1 MRSLVVDASAAVALA
16 TLARVP
22 PGLGNFDCFAPPLM
36 WSEAVS
42 AIAEAVF
49 RGVVPATALDEAVH
63 RLESLPIGVVTADSA
78 HRRLSLDLARSLGW
92 AKTYDA
98 EYLAVAQSLG
108 CPLLTVDARL
118 TRGAGHIVEILGPD
132 ALSSGGRDALI

>member
-1 MRSLVVDASAAVALA
+1 MKSLVIDASAAVVLA
-16 TLARVP
+16 TLARIP
-22 PGLGNFDCFAPPLM
+22 RGLGNFDCFAPPLM
-36 WSEAVS
+36 WSEALS

-49 RGVVPATALDEAVH
+49 RGDVPSAALDEAVQ

-98 EYLAVAQSLG
+98 EYLAAAQALG

-118 TRGAGHIVEILGPD
+118 ARGTRHVVEILGPE
-132 ALSSGGRDALI
+132 ALS

>member
-1 MRSLVVDASAAVALA
+1 M
-16 TLARVP
+16 P

-36 WSEAVS
+36 WSEALS

-49 RGVVPATALDEAVH
+49 RGDVPSTALDEAIQ
-63 RLESLPIGVVTADSA
+63 RLESLPIRVATADGA
-78 HRRLSLDLARSLGW
+78 HRQRSLDLARSLGW

-98 EYLAVAQSLG
+98 EYLAVAQALG

-118 TRGAGHIVEILGPD
+118 TRGAGHIVEILGPE
-132 ALSSGGRDALI
+132 ALS